1 MIKNPFLHN
10 PLKRK
15 EQIEIMFNRIKE
27 RYDYLCQKYLDELY
41 RKVDG
46 IDEIKKVLIQMYQ
59 QLDQLSIAFSTP
71 KL

>member
-1 MIKNPFLHN
+1 MTKHPFLHN

-15 EQIEIMFNRIKE
+15 EQIETMFNRIKK
-27 RYDYLCQKYLDELY
+27 RYDYLYQKYLDELQ

-46 IDEIKKVLIQMYQ
+46 VDEIRKVLIQMDQ
-59 QLDQLSIAFSTP
+59 QLDQLSIALSIP